1 MIIKSQ
7 SQIKDNENG
16 LYLVSTPI
24 GNLKD
29 ITLRA
34 IETLKKSTYILCE
47 DTRVS
52 RILLDRYEIKSR
64 LISNHKFNESK
75 NLNKIIDLIKSGE
88 TISLVSDA
96 GTPSISDPGSIL
108 VNECIRNGIKVTPIP
123 GPSAVISALISSGLS
138 TSSFVFEGF
147 APKKKG
153 QLETFLKNLQYEM
166 KTIILFE
173 SPRRIER
180 LVQMIVKILGPKKK
194 VSLAKELTKK
204 FERVVTDE
212 AKEIHELIKKDE
224 TLKKGE
230 IVIMIEG
237 SKEKQSILVEHERV
251 LFEEIKKLNGTKV
264 ASKIVSKISSKTSKE
279 IYSIFSESKN
289 DK

>member
-1 MIIKSQ
+1 MST
-7 SQIKDNENG
+7 

-24 GNLKD
+24 GNKLD
-29 ITLRA
+29 ISLR
-34 IETLKKSTYILCE
+34 TQNVLSSVDVILCE
-47 DTRVS
+47 DT
-52 RILLDRYEIKSR
+52 K
-64 LISNHKFNESK
+64 
-75 NLNKIIDLIKSGE
+75 KSGIFLKDLGIKNKLLSYHDHSNVSKINYFLKLLKE
-88 TISLVSDA
+88 GASLAIISDA
-96 GTPSISDPGSIL
+96 GTPLISDPGYEL
-108 VNECIRNGIKVTPIP
+108 VAKAIDEKIKVTSIP

-138 TSSFVFEGF
+138 TSSFVFEGY

-166 KTIILFE
+166 RTIILFE
-173 SPRRIER
+173 SPKRIER
-180 LVQMIVKILGPKKK
+180 LVEMIVKILGPKRK

-204 FERVVTDE
+204 FERVITDE
-212 AKEIHELIKKDE
+212 AKEIHELIIKDE

-230 IVIMIEG
+230 MVVVIEG
-237 SKEKQSILVEHERV
+237 SKEKQLILVEHEKV
-251 LFEEIKKLNGTKV
+251 LFEEIQKLNGTKA

>member
-1 MIIKSQ
+1 MST
-7 SQIKDNENG
+7 

-24 GNLKD
+24 GNKLD
-29 ITLRA
+29 ISLRA
-34 IETLKKSTYILCE
+34 QNVLSSVDVILCE
-47 DTRVS
+47 DT
-52 RILLDRYEIKSR
+52 K
-64 LISNHKFNESK
+64 
-75 NLNKIIDLIKSGE
+75 KSGIFLKDLGIKNKLLSYHDHSNVSKINYFLKILKE
-88 TISLVSDA
+88 GASLAIISDA
-96 GTPSISDPGSIL
+96 GTPLISDPGYEL
-108 VNECIRNGIKVTPIP
+108 VAKAIDEKIKVTSIP

-138 TSSFVFEGF
+138 TSSFVFEGY

-173 SPRRIER
+173 SPKRIER
-180 LVQMIVKILGPKKK
+180 LVQMIVKILGPKRK

-204 FERVVTDE
+204 FERVITDE
-212 AKEIHELIKKDE
+212 AKEIHELIIKDE

-230 IVIMIEG
+230 MVIVIEG
-237 SKEKQSILVEHERV
+237 SKEKQLISVEHEKV
-251 LFEEIKKLNGTKV
+251 LFEEIQKLNGTKA

>member
-1 MIIKSQ
+1 MST
-7 SQIKDNENG
+7 

-24 GNLKD
+24 GNKLD
-29 ITLRA
+29 ISLRA
-34 IETLKKSTYILCE
+34 QNVLSSVDVILCE
-47 DTRVS
+47 DT
-52 RILLDRYEIKSR
+52 K
-64 LISNHKFNESK
+64 
-75 NLNKIIDLIKSGE
+75 KSGIFLKDLGIKNKLLSYHDHSNVSKIDYFLKLLKE
-88 TISLVSDA
+88 GASLAIISDA
-96 GTPSISDPGSIL
+96 GTPLISDPGYEL
-108 VNECIRNGIKVTPIP
+108 VAKAIDEKIKVTSIP

-138 TSSFVFEGF
+138 TSSFVFEGY

-173 SPRRIER
+173 SPKRIER
-180 LVQMIVKILGPKKK
+180 LVQMIVKILGPKRK

-204 FERVVTDE
+204 FERVITDE
-212 AKEIHELIKKDE
+212 AKEIHELIIKDE

-230 IVIMIEG
+230 MVVVIEG
-237 SKEKQSILVEHERV
+237 SKEKQLISVEHEKV
-251 LFEEIKKLNGTKV
+251 LFEEIQKLNGTKA

>member
-1 MIIKSQ
+1 MST
-7 SQIKDNENG
+7 

-24 GNLKD
+24 GNKLD
-29 ITLRA
+29 ISLRA
-34 IETLKKSTYILCE
+34 QNVLSSVDVILCE
-47 DTRVS
+47 DT
-52 RILLDRYEIKSR
+52 K
-64 LISNHKFNESK
+64 
-75 NLNKIIDLIKSGE
+75 KSGIFLKDLGIKNKLLSYHDHSNVSKINYFLKLLKE
-88 TISLVSDA
+88 GASLAIISDA
-96 GTPSISDPGSIL
+96 GTPLISDPGYEL
-108 VNECIRNGIKVTPIP
+108 VAKAIEEKIKVTSIP
-123 GPSAVISALISSGLS
+123 GPSAVISSLISSGLS
-138 TSSFVFEGF
+138 TSSFVFEGY

-173 SPRRIER
+173 SPKRIER
-180 LVQMIVKILGPKKK
+180 LVQMIVKILGPKRK

-204 FERVVTDE
+204 FERVITDE
-212 AKEIHELIKKDE
+212 AKEIHELIIKDE

-230 IVIMIEG
+230 MVILIEG
-237 SKEKQSILVEHERV
+237 SKEKQLILVEHEKV
-251 LFEEIKKLNGTKV
+251 LFKEIQKLNGTKA

>member
-1 MIIKSQ
+1 MST
-7 SQIKDNENG
+7 

-24 GNLKD
+24 GNKLD
-29 ITLRA
+29 ISLRA
-34 IETLKKSTYILCE
+34 QNVLSSVDVILCE
-47 DTRVS
+47 DT
-52 RILLDRYEIKSR
+52 K
-64 LISNHKFNESK
+64 
-75 NLNKIIDLIKSGE
+75 KSGIFLKDLGIKNKLLSYHDHSNVSKINYFLKLLKE
-88 TISLVSDA
+88 GASLAIISDA
-96 GTPSISDPGSIL
+96 GTPLISDPGYEL
-108 VNECIRNGIKVTPIP
+108 VAKAIDEKIKVTSIP

-138 TSSFVFEGF
+138 TSSFVFEGY
-147 APKKKG
+147 APKKNG

-173 SPRRIER
+173 SPKRIER
-180 LVQMIVKILGPKKK
+180 LVQMIVKILGPKRK

-204 FERVVTDE
+204 FERVITDE
-212 AKEIHELIKKDE
+212 AKEIHELIIKDE

-230 IVIMIEG
+230 MVVVIEG
-237 SKEKQSILVEHERV
+237 SKEKQLISVEHEKV
-251 LFEEIKKLNGTKV
+251 LFEEIQKLNGTKA

>member
-1 MIIKSQ
+1 MST
-7 SQIKDNENG
+7 

-24 GNLKD
+24 GNKLD
-29 ITLRA
+29 ISLRA
-34 IETLKKSTYILCE
+34 QNVLSSVDVILCE
-47 DTRVS
+47 DT
-52 RILLDRYEIKSR
+52 K
-64 LISNHKFNESK
+64 
-75 NLNKIIDLIKSGE
+75 KSGIFLKDLGIKNKLLSYHDHSNVSKINYFLKLLKE
-88 TISLVSDA
+88 GASLAIISDA
-96 GTPSISDPGSIL
+96 GTPLISDPGYEL
-108 VNECIRNGIKVTPIP
+108 VAKAIEEKIKVTSIP

-138 TSSFVFEGF
+138 TSSFVFEGY

-173 SPRRIER
+173 SPKRIER
-180 LVQMIVKILGPKKK
+180 LVQMIVKILGPKRK

-204 FERVVTDE
+204 FERVITDE
-212 AKEIHELIKKDE
+212 AKEIHELIIKDE

-230 IVIMIEG
+230 MVVVIEG
-237 SKEKQSILVEHERV
+237 SKEKQLISVEHEKV
-251 LFEEIKKLNGTKV
+251 LFEEIQKLNGTKA

>member
-1 MIIKSQ
+1 MST
-7 SQIKDNENG
+7 

-24 GNLKD
+24 GNKLD
-29 ITLRA
+29 ISLR
-34 IETLKKSTYILCE
+34 TKNVLSSVDVILCE
-47 DTRVS
+47 DT
-52 RILLDRYEIKSR
+52 K
-64 LISNHKFNESK
+64 
-75 NLNKIIDLIKSGE
+75 KSGIFLKDLGIKNKLLSYHDHSNVSKINYFLKLLKE
-88 TISLVSDA
+88 GASLAIISDA
-96 GTPSISDPGSIL
+96 GTPLISDPGYEL
-108 VNECIRNGIKVTPIP
+108 VAKAIDEKIKVTSIP

-138 TSSFVFEGF
+138 TSSFVFEGY

-166 KTIILFE
+166 RTIILFE
-173 SPRRIER
+173 SPKRIER
-180 LVQMIVKILGPKKK
+180 LVQMIVKILGPKRK

-204 FERVVTDE
+204 FERVITDE
-212 AKEIHELIKKDE
+212 AKEIHELIIKDE

-230 IVIMIEG
+230 MVILIEG
-237 SKEKQSILVEHERV
+237 SKEKQLILVEHEKV
-251 LFEEIKKLNGTKV
+251 LFEEIQKLNGTKA

>member
-1 MIIKSQ
+1 MST
-7 SQIKDNENG
+7 

-24 GNLKD
+24 GNKLD
-29 ITLRA
+29 ISLRA
-34 IETLKKSTYILCE
+34 QNVLSSVDVILCE
-47 DTRVS
+47 DT
-52 RILLDRYEIKSR
+52 K
-64 LISNHKFNESK
+64 
-75 NLNKIIDLIKSGE
+75 KSG
-88 TISLVSDA
+88 IFLKDLGIKNKLLSYHDHSNVSKINYFLKLLKQGASLAIISDA
-96 GTPSISDPGSIL
+96 GTPLISDPGYEL
-108 VNECIRNGIKVTPIP
+108 VAKAIDEKIKVTSIP

-138 TSSFVFEGF
+138 TSSFVFEGY

-173 SPRRIER
+173 SPKRIER
-180 LVQMIVKILGPKKK
+180 LVQMIVKILGPKRK

-204 FERVVTDE
+204 FERVITDE
-212 AKEIHELIKKDE
+212 AKEIHELIIKDE

-230 IVIMIEG
+230 MVVVIEG
-237 SKEKQSILVEHERV
+237 SKEKQLISVEHEKV
-251 LFEEIKKLNGTKV
+251 LFEEIQKLNGTKA

>member
-1 MIIKSQ
+1 MPT
-7 SQIKDNENG
+7 

-24 GNLKD
+24 GNKLD
-29 ITLRA
+29 ISLRA
-34 IETLKKSTYILCE
+34 QNVLSSVDAILCE
-47 DTRVS
+47 DT
-52 RILLDRYEIKSR
+52 K
-64 LISNHKFNESK
+64 
-75 NLNKIIDLIKSGE
+75 KSGIFLKDLGIKNKLLSYHDHSNVSKINYFLKLLKE
-88 TISLVSDA
+88 GSSLAIISDA
-96 GTPSISDPGSIL
+96 GTPLISDPGYEL
-108 VNECIRNGIKVTPIP
+108 VAKAIDEKIKVTSIP

-138 TSSFVFEGF
+138 TSSFVFEGY

-173 SPRRIER
+173 SPKRIER
-180 LVQMIVKILGPKKK
+180 LVQMIIKILGPKRK

-204 FERVVTDE
+204 FERVITDE
-212 AKEIHELIKKDE
+212 AKKIHELIKKDE

-230 IVIMIEG
+230 MVIVIEG
-237 SKEKQSILVEHERV
+237 SKMKQLISVEYEKV
-251 LFEEIKKLNGTKV
+251 LFEEIQKLNGTKA

>member
-1 MIIKSQ
+1 MST
-7 SQIKDNENG
+7 

-24 GNLKD
+24 GNKLD
-29 ITLRA
+29 ISLRA
-34 IETLKKSTYILCE
+34 QNVLSSVDVILCE
-47 DTRVS
+47 DTKKS
-52 RILLDRYEIKSR
+52 GIFLKDLGIKSK
-64 LISNHKFNESK
+64 LLSYHDHSNVSK
-75 NLNKIIDLIKSGE
+75 INYFLKLLKEGASLAII
-88 TISLVSDA
+88 SDA
-96 GTPSISDPGSIL
+96 GTPLISDPGYEL
-108 VNECIRNGIKVTPIP
+108 VAKAIDEKIKVTSIP
-123 GPSAVISALISSGLS
+123 GPSAIISALISSGLS
-138 TSSFVFEGF
+138 TSSFVFEGY

-173 SPRRIER
+173 TPNRIER
-180 LVQMIVKILGPKKK
+180 LMQMIVKILGPKRK

-204 FERVVTDE
+204 FERVITDE
-212 AKEIHELIKKDE
+212 AKEIHELIIKDE

-230 IVIMIEG
+230 MVIVIEG
-237 SKEKQSILVEHERV
+237 SKNKQPILVEHEKV
-251 LFEEIKKLNGTKV
+251 LFEEIQKLNGTKA

>member
-1 MIIKSQ
+1 MST
-7 SQIKDNENG
+7 

-24 GNLKD
+24 GNKLD
-29 ITLRA
+29 ISLRA
-34 IETLKKSTYILCE
+34 QNVLSSVDVILCE
-47 DTRVS
+47 DT
-52 RILLDRYEIKSR
+52 K
-64 LISNHKFNESK
+64 
-75 NLNKIIDLIKSGE
+75 KSGIFLKDLGIKNKLLSYHDHSNVSKINYFLKLLKE
-88 TISLVSDA
+88 GASLAIISDA
-96 GTPSISDPGSIL
+96 GTPLISDPGYEL
-108 VNECIRNGIKVTPIP
+108 VAKAIDEKIKVTSIP

-138 TSSFVFEGF
+138 TSSFVFEGY

-173 SPRRIER
+173 SPKRIER
-180 LVQMIVKILGPKKK
+180 LVQMIVKILGPKRK

-204 FERVVTDE
+204 FERVITDE
-212 AKEIHELIKKDE
+212 AKEIHELLIKDE

-230 IVIMIEG
+230 MVIVIEG
-237 SKEKQSILVEHERV
+237 SKEKQLILVEHEKV
-251 LFEEIKKLNGTKV
+251 LFEEIQKLNGTKA
-264 ASKIVSKISSKTSKE
+264 ASKIVAKISSKTSKE

>member
-1 MIIKSQ
+1 MST
-7 SQIKDNENG
+7 

-24 GNLKD
+24 GNKLD
-29 ITLRA
+29 ISLRA
-34 IETLKKSTYILCE
+34 QKVLSSVDVILCE
-47 DTRVS
+47 DT
-52 RILLDRYEIKSR
+52 K
-64 LISNHKFNESK
+64 
-75 NLNKIIDLIKSGE
+75 KSGIFLKDLGIKNKLLSYHDHSNVSKINYFLKLLKE
-88 TISLVSDA
+88 GASLAIISDA
-96 GTPSISDPGSIL
+96 GTPLISDPGYEL
-108 VNECIRNGIKVTPIP
+108 VAKAIEEKIKVTPIP

-138 TSSFVFEGF
+138 TSSFVFEGY

-166 KTIILFE
+166 RTIILFE
-173 SPRRIER
+173 SPKRIER
-180 LVQMIVKILGPKKK
+180 LVQMIVKILGPKRK

-204 FERVVTDE
+204 FERVITDE
-212 AKEIHELIKKDE
+212 AKEIHELIIKDE

-230 IVIMIEG
+230 MVVVIEG
-237 SKEKQSILVEHERV
+237 SKEKQLISVEHEKV
-251 LFEEIKKLNGTKV
+251 LFEEIQKLNGTKA

>member
-1 MIIKSQ
+1 MST
-7 SQIKDNENG
+7 

-24 GNLKD
+24 GNKLD
-29 ITLRA
+29 ISLRA
-34 IETLKKSTYILCE
+34 QNVLSSVDVILCE
-47 DTRVS
+47 DT
-52 RILLDRYEIKSR
+52 K
-64 LISNHKFNESK
+64 
-75 NLNKIIDLIKSGE
+75 KSGIFLKDLGIKNKLLSYHDHSNVSKINYFLKLLKE
-88 TISLVSDA
+88 GASLAIISDA
-96 GTPSISDPGSIL
+96 GTPLISDPGYEL
-108 VNECIRNGIKVTPIP
+108 VAKAIDEKIKVTSIP

-138 TSSFVFEGF
+138 TSSFVFEGY

-173 SPRRIER
+173 SPKRIER
-180 LVQMIVKILGPKKK
+180 LVQMIVKILGPKRK

-204 FERVVTDE
+204 FERVIKGE
-212 AKEIHELIKKDE
+212 AKEIHELIIKDE

-230 IVIMIEG
+230 MVLVIEG
-237 SKEKQSILVEHERV
+237 SKEKQLISVEHEKV
-251 LFEEIKKLNGTKV
+251 LFEEIQKLNGTKA

>member
-1 MIIKSQ
+1 MST
-7 SQIKDNENG
+7 

-24 GNLKD
+24 GNKLD
-29 ITLRA
+29 ISLRA
-34 IETLKKSTYILCE
+34 QNVLSSVDVILCE
-47 DTRVS
+47 DT
-52 RILLDRYEIKSR
+52 K
-64 LISNHKFNESK
+64 
-75 NLNKIIDLIKSGE
+75 KSGIFLKDLGIKNKLLSYHDHSNVSKINSFLKLLKE
-88 TISLVSDA
+88 GASLAIISDA
-96 GTPSISDPGSIL
+96 GTPLISDPGYEL
-108 VNECIRNGIKVTPIP
+108 VAKAIDEKIKVTSIP

-138 TSSFVFEGF
+138 TSSFVFEGY

-166 KTIILFE
+166 RTIILFE
-173 SPRRIER
+173 SPKRIER
-180 LVQMIVKILGPKKK
+180 LVEMIVKILGPKRK

-204 FERVVTDE
+204 FERVITDE
-212 AKEIHELIKKDE
+212 AKEIHELIIKDE

-230 IVIMIEG
+230 MVIVIEG
-237 SKEKQSILVEHERV
+237 SEEKQLILAEHEKV
-251 LFEEIKKLNGTKV
+251 LFEEIQKLNGTKA

>member
-1 MIIKSQ
+1 MST
-7 SQIKDNENG
+7 

-24 GNLKD
+24 GNKLD
-29 ITLRA
+29 ISLRA
-34 IETLKKSTYILCE
+34 QNVLSSVDVILCE
-47 DTRVS
+47 DT
-52 RILLDRYEIKSR
+52 K
-64 LISNHKFNESK
+64 
-75 NLNKIIDLIKSGE
+75 KSGIFLKDLGIKNKLLSYHDHSNVSKINYFLKLLKE
-88 TISLVSDA
+88 GASLAIISDA
-96 GTPSISDPGSIL
+96 GTPLISDPGYEL
-108 VNECIRNGIKVTPIP
+108 VAKAIDEKIKVTSIP

-138 TSSFVFEGF
+138 TSSFVFEGY

-173 SPRRIER
+173 SPKRIER
-180 LVQMIVKILGPKKK
+180 LVQMIVKILGPKRK

-204 FERVVTDE
+204 FERVITDE
-212 AKEIHELIKKDE
+212 AKEIHELIIKDE

-230 IVIMIEG
+230 MVVVIEG
-237 SKEKQSILVEHERV
+237 SKQKQLISVEHEKV
-251 LFEEIKKLNGTKV
+251 LFKEIQKLNGTKA

>member
-1 MIIKSQ
+1 MST
-7 SQIKDNENG
+7 

-24 GNLKD
+24 GNKLD
-29 ITLRA
+29 ISLRA
-34 IETLKKSTYILCE
+34 QNVLSSVDVILCE
-47 DTRVS
+47 DT
-52 RILLDRYEIKSR
+52 K
-64 LISNHKFNESK
+64 
-75 NLNKIIDLIKSGE
+75 KSGIFLKDLGIKNKLLSYHDHSNVSKINYFLKLLKE
-88 TISLVSDA
+88 GASLAIISDA
-96 GTPSISDPGSIL
+96 GTPLISDPGYEL
-108 VNECIRNGIKVTPIP
+108 VAKAIDEKIKVTSIP

-138 TSSFVFEGF
+138 TSSFVFEGY

-173 SPRRIER
+173 SPKRIER
-180 LVQMIVKILGPKKK
+180 LIQMIVKILGPKRK

-204 FERVVTDE
+204 FERVITDE
-212 AKEIHELIKKDE
+212 AKEIHELIIKDE

-230 IVIMIEG
+230 MVVVIEG
-237 SKEKQSILVEHERV
+237 SKEKQLISVEHEKV
-251 LFEEIKKLNGTKV
+251 LFEEIQKLNGTKA

>member
-1 MIIKSQ
+1 MST
-7 SQIKDNENG
+7 

-24 GNLKD
+24 GNKLD
-29 ITLRA
+29 ISLRA
-34 IETLKKSTYILCE
+34 QNVLSSVDVILCE
-47 DTRVS
+47 DT
-52 RILLDRYEIKSR
+52 K
-64 LISNHKFNESK
+64 
-75 NLNKIIDLIKSGE
+75 KSGIFLKDLGIKNKLLSYHDHSNVSKINYFLKLLKE
-88 TISLVSDA
+88 GASLAIISDA
-96 GTPSISDPGSIL
+96 GTPLISDPGYEL
-108 VNECIRNGIKVTPIP
+108 VAKAIDEKIKATSIP

-138 TSSFVFEGF
+138 TSSFVFEGY

-166 KTIILFE
+166 RTIILFE
-173 SPRRIER
+173 SPKRIER
-180 LVQMIVKILGPKKK
+180 LVQMIVKILGPKRK

-204 FERVVTDE
+204 FERVITDE
-212 AKEIHELIKKDE
+212 AKEIHELIIKDE

-230 IVIMIEG
+230 MVIVIEG
-237 SKEKQSILVEHERV
+237 SKEKQLILVEHEKV
-251 LFEEIKKLNGTKV
+251 LFKEIQKLNGTKA

>member
-1 MIIKSQ
+1 MST
-7 SQIKDNENG
+7 

-24 GNLKD
+24 GNKLD
-29 ITLRA
+29 ISLRA
-34 IETLKKSTYILCE
+34 QNVLSSVDVILCE
-47 DTRVS
+47 DT
-52 RILLDRYEIKSR
+52 K
-64 LISNHKFNESK
+64 
-75 NLNKIIDLIKSGE
+75 KSGIFLKDLGIKNKLLSYHDHSNVSKINYFLKLLKE
-88 TISLVSDA
+88 GASLAIISDA
-96 GTPSISDPGSIL
+96 GTPLISDPGYEL
-108 VNECIRNGIKVTPIP
+108 VAKAIEEKIKVTSIP

-147 APKKKG
+147 APKKKS

-173 SPRRIER
+173 SPKRIER
-180 LVQMIVKILGPKKK
+180 LVQMIVKILGPKRK

-204 FERVVTDE
+204 FERVITDE
-212 AKEIHELIKKDE
+212 AKEIHELIIKDE

-230 IVIMIEG
+230 MVILIEG
-237 SKEKQSILVEHERV
+237 SKEKQLILVEHEKV
-251 LFEEIKKLNGTKV
+251 LFKEIQKLNGTKA

>member
-1 MIIKSQ
+1 MST
-7 SQIKDNENG
+7 

-24 GNLKD
+24 GNKLD
-29 ITLRA
+29 ISLRA
-34 IETLKKSTYILCE
+34 QNVLSSVDVILCE
-47 DTRVS
+47 DT
-52 RILLDRYEIKSR
+52 K
-64 LISNHKFNESK
+64 
-75 NLNKIIDLIKSGE
+75 KSGIFLKDLGIKNKLLSYHDHSNVSKINYFLKLLKE
-88 TISLVSDA
+88 GASLAIISDA
-96 GTPSISDPGSIL
+96 GTPLISDPGYEL
-108 VNECIRNGIKVTPIP
+108 VAKAIDEKIKVTSIP

-138 TSSFVFEGF
+138 TSSFVFEGY

-173 SPRRIER
+173 SPKRIER
-180 LVQMIVKILGPKKK
+180 LVQMIVKILGPKRK

-204 FERVVTDE
+204 FERVITDE
-212 AKEIHELIKKDE
+212 AKEIQELIIKDE

-230 IVIMIEG
+230 MVIVIEG
-237 SKEKQSILVEHERV
+237 SEEKQLILAEHEKV
-251 LFEEIKKLNGTKV
+251 LFEEIQKLNGTKA

>member
-1 MIIKSQ
+1 MST
-7 SQIKDNENG
+7 

-24 GNLKD
+24 GNKLD
-29 ITLRA
+29 ISLRA
-34 IETLKKSTYILCE
+34 QNVLSSVDVILCE
-47 DTRVS
+47 DT
-52 RILLDRYEIKSR
+52 K
-64 LISNHKFNESK
+64 
-75 NLNKIIDLIKSGE
+75 KSGIFLKDLGIKNKLLSYHDHSNVSKINYFLKLLKE
-88 TISLVSDA
+88 GASLAIISDA
-96 GTPSISDPGSIL
+96 GTPLISDPGYEL
-108 VNECIRNGIKVTPIP
+108 VAKAIDEKIKVTSIP

-138 TSSFVFEGF
+138 TNSFVFEGY

-166 KTIILFE
+166 RTIILFE
-173 SPRRIER
+173 SPKRIER
-180 LVQMIVKILGPKKK
+180 LVQMIVKILGPKRK

-204 FERVVTDE
+204 FERVITDE
-212 AKEIHELIKKDE
+212 AKEIHELIIKDE

-230 IVIMIEG
+230 MVVVIEG
-237 SKEKQSILVEHERV
+237 SKEKQLILVEHEKV
-251 LFEEIKKLNGTKV
+251 LFKEIQKLNGTKA